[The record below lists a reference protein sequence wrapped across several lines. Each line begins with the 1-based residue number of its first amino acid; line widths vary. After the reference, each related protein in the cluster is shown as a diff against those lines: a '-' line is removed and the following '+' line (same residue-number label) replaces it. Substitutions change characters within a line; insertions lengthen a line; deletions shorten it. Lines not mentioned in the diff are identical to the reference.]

1 MKQIW
6 PRNHVKGQAVQCF
19 PLTRIIAFSGCLE
32 RSQVFKAHVKSLNQI
47 SPNVSSVRRC
57 LPSTHTLLNSST
69 SMPSWS
75 PKHLAATRMCLELVC
90 DTVTNIHV
98 YLLPLYINQTF
109 FFLPNEEASQL
120 SSWIQLPT
128 LWLPAFHMHGKD
140 AFLWPAEVRYGHVLP
155 HKCEH
160 PCLLW
165 TMTAMASV
173 SYHWS
178 CLGSSSWPGWDV
190 SVAPYWPLLEMH
202 CDVNVN
208 QV

>member
-6 PRNHVKGQAVQCF
+6 PRNHLKGQAVQCF

-47 SPNVSSVRRC
+47 SPNVASVRRC

-69 SMPSWS
+69 LMPSWS

-109 FFLPNEEASQL
+109 FFLPMKWLHSFPVGFSCQHSGSPPFTCTGRMRFSGLLRSGMVMYFHINVSIHAYCGQ
-120 SSWIQLPT
+120 
-128 LWLPAFHMHGKD
+128 WLPWRVWATTEAVWGVPVD
-140 AFLWPAEVRYGHVLP
+140 QAEMWV
-155 HKCEH
+155 
-160 PCLLW
+160 
-165 TMTAMASV
+165 
-173 SYHWS
+173 
-178 CLGSSSWPGWDV
+178 
-190 SVAPYWPLLEMH
+190 
-202 CDVNVN
+202 
-208 QV
+208 